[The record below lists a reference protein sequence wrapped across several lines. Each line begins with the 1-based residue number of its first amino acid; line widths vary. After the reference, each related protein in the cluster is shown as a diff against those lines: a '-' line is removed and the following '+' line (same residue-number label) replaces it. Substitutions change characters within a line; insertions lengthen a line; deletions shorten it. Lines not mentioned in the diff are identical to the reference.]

1 MQDLTT
7 PVDYIFDVNQ
17 QDFQKAI
24 IDASAEAPI
33 IVDFWAP
40 WCEPCKQ
47 LMPVLETAIKAHQG
61 TVKMAKVNIDQNQAI
76 AQQLQI
82 QSVPMV
88 YAFFKGRPVDGF
100 AGMKNKSEIE
110 AFLTKLVNLAGGFS
124 PEQLEELL
132 KQADSALA
140 IDDFENANA
149 LYGQVFGLDSK
160 NTRAL
165 AGLMTVHVRTGG
177 LETAKEILES
187 LDDELRG
194 SDDIKAVE
202 KSIAFASQSSEA
214 SSQLAGLQKMVQ
226 DNPDDLQA
234 QFDLSMAYM
243 STGQPQEA
251 VDGLLD
257 IIARDR
263 DWQDGKARAQLLE
276 FFDVIGHAD
285 PITLKGRRRLS
296 SMWFS

>member
-1 MQDLTT
+1 MQNLNTV
-7 PVDYIFDVNQ
+7 VDYIFDVNQ

-24 IDASAEAPI
+24 IDASGENPI
-33 IVDFWAP
+33 LVDFWAP

-47 LMPVLETAIKAHQG
+47 LMPVLEEAVKAHDG
-61 TVKMAKVNIDQNQAI
+61 KVKMAKVNVDQNQAI

-100 AGMKNKSEIE
+100 AGVKSKSEIE

-132 KQADSALA
+132 KQADTALVDEDYEKA
-140 IDDFENANA
+140 IA

-160 NTRAL
+160 NIRAL
-165 AGLMTVHVRTGG
+165 AGLMNVHVKTDN
-177 LETAKEILES
+177 LATAMEILDS
-187 LDDELRG
+187 LEDELRN
-194 SDDIKAVE
+194 SDEIKAVE
-202 KSIAFASQSSEA
+202 KSIAFAKGATEA
-214 SSQLAGLQKMVQ
+214 TSQLAPLQQAVQ
-226 DNPDDLQA
+226 NNPDDLQA
-234 QFDLSMAYM
+234 RFDLAMAYM
-243 STGQPQEA
+243 SAGQQQDA

-257 IIARDR
+257 IITKDR
-263 DWQDGKARAQLLE
+263 DWQDGKAREQVLE
-276 FFDVIGHAD
+276 LFEVIGLTN